1 MKKNIIIVSVFVA
14 MILFVA
20 SCKKDDG
27 IITNPEPV
35 EQELITRVT
44 VTITGT
50 GGFDRSFSYSIENGF
65 GGTTPGSINIDTIK
79 LDTNKQYSVAVEV
92 WNDKASPA
100 ENVTD
105 EVNSENTE
113 HLFLWEA
120 APSTGAGGISF
131 ANGNTDDNGN
141 PFNQNG
147 TVTTGSM
154 GNGQL
159 TVTLKH
165 QPTNKAAN
173 TASAAG
179 GETDAEAI
187 FPVSLR

>member
-1 MKKNIIIVSVFVA
+1 MKKNITIVSAFVA

-27 IITNPEPV
+27 IVSNPEPV

-44 VTITGT
+44 VNITGA
-50 GGFDRSFSYSIENGF
+50 GGFDRSFSYSVENGF

-79 LDTNKQYSVAVEV
+79 LDTNQQYNVVVEV

-100 ENVTD
+100 ENITE
-105 EVNSENTE
+105 EVKEENTE
-113 HLFLWEA
+113 HLFLWESS
-120 APSTGAGGISF
+120 PVSGAGSISF
-131 ANGNTDDNGN
+131 YNGSKDDNGDAL
-141 PFNQNG
+141 NQAG
-147 TVTTGSM
+147 SIATGSI
-154 GNGQL
+154 GKGQL

-187 FPVSLR
+187 FPVSLQ